1 VPEETRL
8 FVRSFLFALVV
19 ATIYWIVSYDYIG
32 TILLGGFS
40 LASLFAFSLLRGGE
54 PKGDRERTARAE
66 RGEGPVARILDWIG
80 TNERPGEERPF
91 EDEGGRLP
99 AGSLAPVLVGLG
111 IALIGLG
118 LVFGLWSI
126 VAGAIPF
133 LLGAR
138 EWFREASAEL
148 RAVIADDQADDG
160 AGSGHAAAAGGAEA
174 APVGGGNAA
183 S

>member
-19 ATIYWIVSYDYIG
+19 ATVYWIVSYDYIG

-40 LASLFAFSLLRGGE
+40 LASLFAFSVLRGGE
-54 PKGDRERTARAE
+54 PKRDTERTARAE
-66 RGEGPVARILDWIG
+66 QGEGRARRILDWIG
-80 TNERPGEERPF
+80 TSERPGEERPF

-99 AGSLAPVLVGLG
+99 AGSLAPVLVGVG

-148 RAVIADDQADDG
+148 RAVVADDQVDDA
-160 AGSGHAAAAGGAEA
+160 AGPRSAPPAAAPEA
-174 APVGGGNAA
+174 APAGGNAA

>member
-1 VPEETRL
+1 MPEETRL

-19 ATIYWIVSYDYIG
+19 ATIYWIVSYDYVG
-32 TILLGGFS
+32 TILLGGFA

-54 PKGDRERTARAE
+54 PKRDRERTARAQQ
-66 RGEGPVARILDWIG
+66 GESRARRILDVIG
-80 TNERPGEERPF
+80 TSERPGEERPF

-99 AGSLAPVLVGLG
+99 AGSLAPVLIGVG

-148 RAVIADDQADDG
+148 RAVIADDQADDA
-160 AGSGHAAAAGGAEA
+160 AGSGHEGTAGGAQA
-174 APVGGGNAA
+174 APAGGGQATP
-183 S
+183 

>member
-19 ATIYWIVSYDYIG
+19 ATIYWIVSYDYVG

-54 PKGDRERTARAE
+54 PKRDKERTSRAE
-66 RGEGPVARILDWIG
+66 QREGLAARILDWIG

-99 AGSLAPVLVGLG
+99 AGSLAPVLVGVG

-148 RAVIADDQADDG
+148 RAVVADDQAAD
-160 AGSGHAAAAGGAEA
+160 ASGSGQPVPAAGGQAAAAGGGHA
-174 APVGGGNAA
+174 AP
-183 S
+183 